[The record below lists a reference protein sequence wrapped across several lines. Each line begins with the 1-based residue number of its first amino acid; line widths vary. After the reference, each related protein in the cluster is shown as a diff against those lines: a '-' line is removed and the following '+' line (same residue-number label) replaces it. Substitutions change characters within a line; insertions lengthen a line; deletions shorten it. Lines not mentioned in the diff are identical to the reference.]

1 MLKNNIIEKLNAQVN
16 AEMHASNV
24 YLQMAAWCEGK
35 GLAGAASFF
44 KKHVPEEL
52 MHRDK
57 FIQYLFECGAP
68 VRISAMEAPKA
79 DYAHLV
85 EVIETAYAHEQ
96 KVTAMINEIANLAF
110 DERDFNTFN
119 MLQWF
124 IAEQREE
131 EVLFRGILDQI
142 ALVAFK
148 GQSGEAMYHIN
159 NYLQRLAQG
168 L

>member
-1 MLKNNIIEKLNAQVN
+1 MCTLKAI
-16 AEMHASNV
+16 
-24 YLQMAAWCEGK
+24 K
-35 GLAGAASFF
+35 GLW
-44 KKHVPEEL
+44 
-52 MHRDK
+52 
-57 FIQYLFECGAP
+57 YLKDGK
-68 VRISAMEAPKA
+68 V
-79 DYAHLV
+79 V

>member
-1 MLKNNIIEKLNAQVN
+1 MLKQNIIEKLNAQVN
-16 AEMHASNV
+16 AEMYASNL
-24 YLQMAAWCEGK
+24 YLQMAAWCESK
-35 GLAGAASFF
+35 GLAGAAGFF

-57 FIQYLFECGAP
+57 FIHYLFECGAP
-68 VRISAMEAPKA
+68 VKISGIDAPRA
-79 DYAHLV
+79 DYSNLV
-85 EVIETAYAHEQ
+85 EVIEVAYAHEK
-96 KVTAMINEIANLAF
+96 KVTAMINDIANLAF

-131 EVLFRGILDQI
+131 EVLFRGILDQV

-148 GQSGEAMYHIN
+148 GQSGEAMFHIN
-159 NYLQRLAQG
+159 QYLQKLAQG